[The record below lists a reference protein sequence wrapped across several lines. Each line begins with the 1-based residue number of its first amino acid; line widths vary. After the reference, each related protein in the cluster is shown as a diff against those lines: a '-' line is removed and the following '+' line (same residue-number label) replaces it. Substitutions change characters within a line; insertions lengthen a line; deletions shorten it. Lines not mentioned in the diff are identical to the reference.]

1 MSFFELLESTPKI
14 FGVIGIIL
22 LFATLITFFFDFSLK
37 FRLTGATIFSFLLS
51 LFSWAF
57 LQSYSENIKI
67 EGAIY
72 LPTVYDN
79 GSDLIITKAYKDFP
93 LESIEPTLNQI
104 SSNLKKGS
112 RSGRKVK
119 IRIRSLE
126 KISEGVSKPI
136 IIGEV
141 EKSFVSDTSLNKNDD

>member
-14 FGVIGIIL
+14 FGIIGGIL
-22 LFATLITFFFDFSLK
+22 FLITLITFFFNFSLK

-51 LFSWAF
+51 IFSWAF
-57 LQSYSENIKI
+57 LQSYSDNVKV

-79 GSDLIITKAYKDFP
+79 GSDLIITKADKEFP
-93 LESIEPTLNQI
+93 AESIEPTLKQI
-104 SSNLKKGS
+104 SSNLKRGS

-119 IRIRSLE
+119 IRIRTLE
-126 KISEGVSKPI
+126 QISKGVSKPI
-136 IIGEV
+136 VIGEI
-141 EKSFVSDTSLNKNDD
+141 EKNFITETSENE

>member
-14 FGVIGIIL
+14 FGILGGI
-22 LFATLITFFFDFSLK
+22 LFFITLITFLFDFPIK

-51 LFSWAF
+51 IFSWAF
-57 LQSYSENIKI
+57 LQSYSENIKVD
-67 EGAIY
+67 GAVY
-72 LPTVYDN
+72 LPVVYDN
-79 GSDLIITKAYKDFP
+79 GSDLIITKADQDLP
-93 LESIEPTLNQI
+93 IESIEPTLEQI

-119 IRIRSLE
+119 IRIRRLE

-136 IIGEV
+136 VIGEV
-141 EKSFVSDTSLNKNDD
+141 EKSFITGNSVYEK

>member
-1 MSFFELLESTPKI
+1 MSFFELLESSPKI
-14 FGVIGIIL
+14 FGIIGVI
-22 LFATLITFFFDFSLK
+22 LFFITLITFFFNFSLK

-51 LFSWAF
+51 IFSWAF

-67 EGAIY
+67 EGAVY
-72 LPTVYDN
+72 LPIVYDN
-79 GSDLIITKAYKDFP
+79 GSDLIISKADQDFP
-93 LESIEPTLNQI
+93 KESIEPTLKQI

-136 IIGEV
+136 VIGEV
-141 EKSFVSDTSLNKNDD
+141 EKNFITDKPDYE

>member
-14 FGVIGIIL
+14 FGIIGGIL
-22 LFATLITFFFDFSLK
+22 FFITLITFFFNFPLK

-51 LFSWAF
+51 IFSWAF

-67 EGAIY
+67 EGAVY
-72 LPTVYDN
+72 LPVVYDN
-79 GSDLIITKAYKDFP
+79 GSDLIITKADEDLP
-93 LESIEPTLNQI
+93 LESIEPTLEQI

-112 RSGRKVK
+112 RSGRKVSIK
-119 IRIRSLE
+119 IRRLE

-141 EKSFVSDTSLNKNDD
+141 EKSFITDNSVYE

>member
-14 FGVIGIIL
+14 FGIIGGIL
-22 LFATLITFFFDFSLK
+22 FFITLIAFIFNFPLK

-51 LFSWAF
+51 IFSWAF

-67 EGAIY
+67 EGAVY
-72 LPTVYDN
+72 LPVVYDN
-79 GSDLIITKAYKDFP
+79 GSDLIITKADEDLP
-93 LESIEPTLNQI
+93 LESIEPTLEQI

-119 IRIRSLE
+119 IRIRRLE

-141 EKSFVSDTSLNKNDD
+141 EKSFITDNSIYE

>member
-14 FGVIGIIL
+14 FGIIGGIL
-22 LFATLITFFFDFSLK
+22 FFITLIAFFFNFPLK

-51 LFSWAF
+51 IFSWAF

-67 EGAIY
+67 EGAVY
-72 LPTVYDN
+72 LPIVYDN
-79 GSDLIITKAYKDFP
+79 GSDLIITKADEDLP
-93 LESIEPTLNQI
+93 LESIEPTLEQI

-141 EKSFVSDTSLNKNDD
+141 EKSFITDKSIYE

>member
-1 MSFFELLESTPKI
+1 MSFFELLESSPKI
-14 FGVIGIIL
+14 FGIIGVI
-22 LFATLITFFFDFSLK
+22 LFFVTLITFFFNFSIK

-51 LFSWAF
+51 IFSWAF

-67 EGAIY
+67 EGAVY
-72 LPTVYDN
+72 LPIVYDN
-79 GSDLIITKAYKDFP
+79 GSDLIISKADQDFP
-93 LESIEPTLNQI
+93 MESIEPTLKQI

-126 KISEGVSKPI
+126 NISEGVSKPI
-136 IIGEV
+136 VIGEV
-141 EKSFVSDTSLNKNDD
+141 EKSFMIPTSDDE

>member
-1 MSFFELLESTPKI
+1 MSFFELLRSTPKI
-14 FGVIGIIL
+14 FGIIGGIL
-22 LFATLITFFFDFSLK
+22 FFITLITFFFNFPLK

-51 LFSWAF
+51 VFSWAF

-67 EGAIY
+67 EGAVY

-79 GSDLIITKAYKDFP
+79 GSDLIVIKADQD
-93 LESIEPTLNQI
+93 LSIESIEPTLEQI

-119 IRIRSLE
+119 IRIRRLE

-136 IIGEV
+136 VIGEV
-141 EKSFVSDTSLNKNDD
+141 EKSFITNNSINE

>member
-14 FGVIGIIL
+14 FGIIGGV
-22 LFATLITFFFDFSLK
+22 LFFITLISFFFSFPLK

-51 LFSWAF
+51 IFSWAF

-67 EGAIY
+67 EGAVY

-79 GSDLIITKAYKDFP
+79 GSDLIITKADQDLP
-93 LESIEPTLNQI
+93 IESIKPTLEQI

-119 IRIRSLE
+119 IRIRGLE
-126 KISEGVSKPI
+126 KISEGISKPI
-136 IIGEV
+136 VIGEI
-141 EKSFVSDTSLNKNDD
+141 EKSFVTDNSVYE

>member
-14 FGVIGIIL
+14 FGILGGI
-22 LFATLITFFFDFSLK
+22 LFFITLITFLFNFPIK

-51 LFSWAF
+51 IFSWAF
-57 LQSYSENIKI
+57 LQSYSENIKV
-67 EGAIY
+67 EGAVY
-72 LPTVYDN
+72 LPVVYDN
-79 GSDLIITKAYKDFP
+79 GSDLIITKADQDLP
-93 LESIEPTLNQI
+93 IESIEPTLEQI

-119 IRIRSLE
+119 IRIRRLE

-136 IIGEV
+136 VIGEV
-141 EKSFVSDTSLNKNDD
+141 EKSFITGNSVYEK

>member
-14 FGVIGIIL
+14 FGIIGGVLSFVTVIS
-22 LFATLITFFFDFSLK
+22 FFFNFPLK

-51 LFSWAF
+51 IFSWAF

-67 EGAIY
+67 EGAVY
-72 LPTVYDN
+72 LPVVYDN
-79 GSDLIITKAYKDFP
+79 GSDLIITKADEDLP
-93 LESIEPTLNQI
+93 LESIEPTLEQI

-119 IRIRSLE
+119 IRIRRLE

-141 EKSFVSDTSLNKNDD
+141 EKSFITDNSLYEQ

>member
-14 FGVIGIIL
+14 FGIIGGIL
-22 LFATLITFFFDFSLK
+22 FFITLISFLFNFPLK

-51 LFSWAF
+51 IFSWAF
-57 LQSYSENIKI
+57 LQSYSENIKV
-67 EGAIY
+67 EGAVY
-72 LPTVYDN
+72 LPIVYDN
-79 GSDLIITKAYKDFP
+79 GSDLIITKADQDLP
-93 LESIEPTLNQI
+93 IESIEPTLEQI

-119 IRIRSLE
+119 IRIRRLE

-136 IIGEV
+136 VIGEV
-141 EKSFVSDTSLNKNDD
+141 EKSFITGNSVYEK

>member
-14 FGVIGIIL
+14 FGIIGGIL
-22 LFATLITFFFDFSLK
+22 FFITLITFFFNFPLK

-51 LFSWAF
+51 IFSWAF
-57 LQSYSENIKI
+57 LQSYSDNVKV

-79 GSDLIITKAYKDFP
+79 GSDLIITKADKEFP
-93 LESIEPTLNQI
+93 AESIEPTLKQI
-104 SSNLKKGS
+104 SSNLKRGS

-119 IRIRSLE
+119 IRIRTLE
-126 KISEGVSKPI
+126 QISKGVSKPI
-136 IIGEV
+136 VIGEI
-141 EKSFVSDTSLNKNDD
+141 EKNFITETSENE

>member
-14 FGVIGIIL
+14 FGIIGGIL
-22 LFATLITFFFDFSLK
+22 FFITLITFFFNFPLK

-51 LFSWAF
+51 IFSWAF
-57 LQSYSENIKI
+57 LQSYSEKIKI
-67 EGAIY
+67 DGAVY
-72 LPTVYDN
+72 LPIVYDN
-79 GSDLIITKAYKDFP
+79 GSDLIITKADEDLP
-93 LESIEPTLNQI
+93 LESIEPTLEQI

-119 IRIRSLE
+119 IRIRRLE

-141 EKSFVSDTSLNKNDD
+141 EKSFITDNSIYE

>member
-14 FGVIGIIL
+14 FGIIGGIL
-22 LFATLITFFFDFSLK
+22 FFITLISFFFNFPLK

-51 LFSWAF
+51 IFSWAF

-67 EGAIY
+67 EGAVY
-72 LPTVYDN
+72 LPIVYDN
-79 GSDLIITKAYKDFP
+79 GSDLIITKADQDLP
-93 LESIEPTLNQI
+93 IESIEPTLEQI

-119 IRIRSLE
+119 IRIRRLE

-136 IIGEV
+136 VIGEV
-141 EKSFVSDTSLNKNDD
+141 EKSFITDSSVYE

>member
-14 FGVIGIIL
+14 FGIIGGIL
-22 LFATLITFFFDFSLK
+22 FFITLITFFFNFPLK

-51 LFSWAF
+51 IFSWAF

-67 EGAIY
+67 EGAVY
-72 LPTVYDN
+72 LPIVYDN
-79 GSDLIITKAYKDFP
+79 GSDLIITKADQDLP
-93 LESIEPTLNQI
+93 IESIEPTLEQI

-119 IRIRSLE
+119 IRIRRLE

-136 IIGEV
+136 VIGEV
-141 EKSFVSDTSLNKNDD
+141 EKSFITGNSVYEK

>member
-14 FGVIGIIL
+14 FGVIGVIL
-22 LFATLITFFFDFSLK
+22 FFITLISFFFDFSLK

-51 LFSWAF
+51 IFSWAF

-67 EGAIY
+67 DGAVYI
-72 LPTVYDN
+72 PIVYDN
-79 GSDLIITKAYKDFP
+79 GSDLIVAKADEDFP
-93 LESIEPTLNQI
+93 AESIEPTLNQI
-104 SSNLKKGS
+104 SANLKRGS

-126 KISEGVSKPI
+126 KISDGVSKPI
-136 IIGEV
+136 VIGEV
-141 EKSFVSDTSLNKNDD
+141 EKSFVSDSSLNKEYE